1 MSGDL
6 RSPEWARR
14 RELAQAA
21 TQDATEQDS
30 PDDPEQPAC
39 MNKATAEDQAGQDP
53 GEFDAATYA
62 EGVRERVRRYMRPD
76 DPLKGMLFGGGDEN
90 AQAAW
95 MRSFRR
101 HNHVTINPQTGER
114 TWRRG

>member
-6 RSPEWARR
+6 RSPEWTRR
-14 RELAQAA
+14 RERAQAA
-21 TQDATEQDS
+21 TQDATAS
-30 PDDPEQPAC
+30 PDDPEQLAG

-62 EGVRERVRRYMRPD
+62 EDVRERVRRYMRPD
-76 DPLKGMLFGGGDEN
+76 DPLKGLLFGGGDEN

-95 MRSFRR
+95 MRSYRR
-101 HNHVTINPQTGER
+101 HNHVSIDPRTGER